1 MTNGLFFCV
10 YAFFMLSVT
19 GFCTHALRRD
29 RKSFVFGTLSSLFGF
44 LGLTILLIMQVFST
58 GMDNLLLTNWLM
70 AVIYYYTA
78 YKTKNRLLGTAFMP
92 IVLILMT
99 FVVFND
105 GTSLLT
111 KTSYDGQFFLF
122 MHQALLIAAFAIFFF
137 TFAQSVTY
145 LVKLRALKNHN
156 EMALDQE
163 LPSLDR
169 LQSVFSVS
177 FNRGWS
183 AMTVGIAFAVIYY
196 FKKDADSFNEL
207 KVIWGSVLWAVYTIL
222 FAMYNT
228 KKMTSR
234 SLARSVTVLFLAF
247 IIFYGCISTFGADHG
262 GTLLTEARP

>member
-1 MTNGLFFCV
+1 MTNVLFFSV
-10 YAFFMLSVT
+10 YALFMLSVT

-29 RKSFVFGTLSSLFGF
+29 KKSFVFGTLSSLMGF
-44 LGLTILLIMQVFST
+44 LGLTVLLITQVFNSEI
-58 GMDNLLLTNWLM
+58 DNLLLTNWLM

-92 IVLILMT
+92 IVLVLMT

-145 LVKLRALKNHN
+145 LIKLRALKNHK

-169 LQSVFSVS
+169 LQQVFSVS

-196 FKKDADSFNEL
+196 FKKDSEGFNEL
-207 KVIWGSVLWAVYTIL
+207 KVIWGSILWVVYTVL
-222 FAMYNT
+222 FAMYNA
-228 KKMTSR
+228 KKMTCR
-234 SLARSVTVLFLAF
+234 TLARFVTILFLAF
-247 IIFYGCISTFGADHG
+247 IIFYGCISTFAPAAEPV
-262 GTLLTEARP
+262 LTEVQK

>member
-1 MTNGLFFCV
+1 MTNILFFSV
-10 YAFFMLSVT
+10 YALFMLSVT
-19 GFCTHALRRD
+19 GFCTHALKRD
-29 RKSFVFGTLSSLFGF
+29 KKSFIFGTLSSLLGF
-44 LGLTILLIMQVFST
+44 LGLTGLLIQQVFTS

-92 IVLILMT
+92 IVLVLMT

-145 LVKLRALKNHN
+145 LIKLRALKNHK

-169 LQSVFSVS
+169 LQQVFSVS

-196 FKKDADSFNEL
+196 FKKDSEGFNEL
-207 KVIWGSVLWAVYTIL
+207 KVIWGTVLWVIYTAL
-222 FAMYNT
+222 FALYNT
-228 KKMTSR
+228 KKMNSR
-234 SLARSVTVLFLAF
+234 DLARAVTVLFIAF
-247 IIFYGCISTFGADHG
+247 IIFYGCISTFAPRAHVQNV
-262 GTLLTEARP
+262 EVVK